1 MLPLR
6 ATKTTPSSTIVKSKP
21 DEIPD
26 FLAIALHIWKTSMY
40 VAIGT
45 YVAQNGAIKT
55 RSGFCGARRQH
66 CTIHNGK
73 FLAYW
78 HEKAIKIKDFAP

>member
-1 MLPLR
+1 ML
-6 ATKTTPSSTIVKSKP
+6 KKKP
-21 DEIPD
+21 DQVKE
-26 FLAIALHIWKTSMY
+26 FWAIALHIRKTSMY

-55 RSGFCGARRQH
+55 RSGFCGARRRRQH
-66 CTIHNGK
+66 CTSHNGK